1 MARPDSGRSQPRW
14 GRTEPDHQLGPGRG
28 EEAGDGE
35 PESRTGLGTLL
46 RSLGEDMGTLVRQEI
61 GLAKAEAARTAKRV
75 AADSAW
81 IGAGAAIAAVGGL
94 CLVLAMALGL
104 GALLGSY
111 WLGTLITGAVLV
123 LGGALVAW
131 KGVRDLRGGDLAPR
145 RTVETVREDVEW
157 ARREARDFKQELTK
171 ET

>member
-1 MARPDSGRSQPRW
+1 MARAESGRSAPRW
-14 GRTEPDHQLGPGRG
+14 GRTAPDHQLPPGRG
-28 EEAGDGE
+28 EELAGE
-35 PESRTGLGTLL
+35 APASRTGLGTLL

-61 GLAKAEAARTAKRV
+61 RLAKAEAARTAKRV

-123 LGGALVAW
+123 LIGGLAAW
-131 KGVRDLRGGDLAPR
+131 KGVRDLRTGGLAPR
-145 RTVETVREDVEW
+145 HTVETVRDDVEW
-157 ARREARDFKQELTK
+157 ARREARDFREELTK
-171 ET
+171 E